1 MTTRILSTYVLLAS
15 AAIAAGPVEIPLW
28 PNGAPGS
35 EGMTGRK
42 EVVEQPTPEQN
53 FIKVSNIHNPS
64 ITVFLPP
71 AEKATGAALVIA
83 PGGAHRFLAFDHE
96 GTNVARWLNTIGVAG
111 FVLKYRLQREPESPY
126 KVEVHALADAQR
138 AIRLVRSRAAE
149 WHVNPTKVGIIGFS
163 AGGELAAMAA
173 TRFDAGKP
181 SAADPVE
188 RMSSRPDFQALIY
201 PGKGAE
207 GMTITKETPPAFM
220 LCADNDRNPATAI
233 AALYGEFKQAGVP
246 VELHIY
252 NSGGHGFGIRPGDRP
267 SPVMNTWYLRLADW
281 MTDRGLLPK

>member
-1 MTTRILSTYVLLAS
+1 MSASILCTFALLAS
-15 AAIAAGPVEIPLW
+15 AAAGAEEIPLW

-35 EGMTGRK
+35 EGMAGRK

-53 FIKVSNIHNPS
+53 FLKVSNIHNPS
-64 ITVFLPP
+64 ITVFLPAP
-71 AEKATGAALVIA
+71 EKATGAALVIA

-96 GTNVARWLNTIGVAG
+96 GTNVARWLNSIGVAG

-149 WHVNPTKVGIIGFS
+149 WHVNPAKVGIMGFS
-163 AGGELAAMAA
+163 AGGELAAMAS
-173 TRFDAGKP
+173 TRYDAGKP
-181 SAADPVE
+181 AAADPVE

-207 GMTITKETPPAFM
+207 AMTITKDTPPAFM

-252 NSGGHGFGIRPGDRP
+252 ASGGHGFGMRGGDRP
-267 SPVMNTWYLRLADW
+267 APVMNTWNLRLADW
-281 MTDRGLLPK
+281 MMDRGWLPK